1 MERRA
6 CRMGGC
12 WELLELCCLFLW
24 GQSSLFIFL
33 FITVPSMDW
42 NVSSPHPNWASLVAQ
57 MVKNLP
63 CSVGDLGSILGSGR
77 SPGEG
82 NGNPLQYCSL
92 GNSVHGGF
100 VESSK
105 PQWDGIWRWGHEDG
119 ALMVGLVPL
128 EKEMPE
134 SLFSLPGL
142 WGRRKCICKSGEEL
156 LMETKLSDSLTLNL
170 PASSTVRKYVSG
182 FEAP

>member
-1 MERRA
+1 MHR
-6 CRMGGC
+6 
-12 WELLELCCLFLW
+12 
-24 GQSSLFIFL
+24 
-33 FITVPSMDW
+33 
-42 NVSSPHPNWASLVAQ
+42 
-57 MVKNLP
+57 
-63 CSVGDLGSILGSGR
+63 
-77 SPGEG
+77 
-82 NGNPLQYCSL
+82 
-92 GNSVHGGF
+92 GF

-142 WGRRKCICKSGEEL
+142 WDGRCICKSGEKL
-156 LMETKLSDSLTLNL
+156 LKETKLSDSLTLNFL
-170 PASSTVRKYVSG
+170 ASSTVRKYVSG